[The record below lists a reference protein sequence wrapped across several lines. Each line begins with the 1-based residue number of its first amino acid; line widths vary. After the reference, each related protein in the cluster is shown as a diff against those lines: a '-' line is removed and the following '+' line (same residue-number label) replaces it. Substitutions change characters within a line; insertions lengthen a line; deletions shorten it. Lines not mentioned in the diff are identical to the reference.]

1 MNKTEAKAKRQELL
15 AEIDAFEKKRCE
27 NCKTSSL
34 NKALVHCKCPAA
46 VKIRKLGKQYE
57 SIAIKAREGRQ
68 RKVIAE
74 CKKEGLNMR
83 TYLTLKVM
91 GLIDKAVYKALGI
104 KQEVFIEW
112 KYESGLTKNPRR
124 KVAKQSV

>member
-1 MNKTEAKAKRQELL
+1 MDKLIAKSKRQELL
-15 AEIDAFEKKRCE
+15 AEIDTYEKKRCTKC
-27 NCKTSSL
+27 NTSTL
-34 NKALVHCKCPAA
+34 NKAMVHCKCPAA

-74 CKKEGLNMR
+74 CKEQGLNMR
-83 TYLTLKVM
+83 TYLTLKEM

-112 KYESGLTKNPRR
+112 KYENGLTKNPRR
-124 KVAKQSV
+124 KVEKQNA